1 MTLTEHATSTET
13 ASTLTDTDRGWM
25 TTEALGITLVIRLL
39 AVQRQPQQRLL
50 SLTALI
56 ENAAA
61 ALGE

>member
-1 MTLTEHATSTET
+1 
-13 ASTLTDTDRGWM
+13 M

-39 AVQRQPQQRLL
+39 TVQRQPQQRLL